1 MRKVEN
7 YEVSRVGVG
16 GGLLQKARGG
26 NIQHDRIIYLLLLVH
41 RLTSF
46 FIYFLLYIGLWKMK
60 RKRLLQLLR
69 AM

>member
-7 YEVSRVGVG
+7 YEVSRTGVG
-16 GGLLQKARGG
+16 GGLLQKARRK
-26 NIQHDRIIYLLLLVH
+26 NIQRDRIIYLLLLVH
-41 RLTSF
+41 RPTGF

>member
-7 YEVSRVGVG
+7 YEVSRAGVG
-16 GGLLQKARGG
+16 GGLLQKARGE